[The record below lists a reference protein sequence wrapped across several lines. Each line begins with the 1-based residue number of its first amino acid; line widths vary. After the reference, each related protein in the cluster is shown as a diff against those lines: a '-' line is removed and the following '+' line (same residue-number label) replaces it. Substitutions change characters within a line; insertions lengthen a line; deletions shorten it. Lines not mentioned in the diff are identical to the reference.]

1 MDAPHVRSPRTIAG
15 IFLAGLLAALPL
27 AATLLIVV
35 WALRLLFAYVGPG
48 SFVGRGLV
56 AIGLGGGSSEV
67 VGYLIGVALV
77 LAGIFALGVLVQTRL
92 RHWLA
97 RAVDALILRIPVVR
111 GIYGIA
117 QRFVELLSPRRG
129 DECLR
134 SMRPVWCHF
143 VGPVGVAVLGLLSV
157 AEPIELG
164 GVSLPAGAYT
174 LFMLPAVD
182 GSAKLLVNRQVGQW
196 GIDPYDETQELARI
210 DLKKTTL
217 TTPVDQF
224 TMGVERDPSGDG
236 VLKLA
241 LRDGTR
247 IVVNSHRAA
256 RQIWLAAVS
265 SAWHFDPVD
274 GGVWRSSRGSEEL
287 RPTLAKII
295 HDRIGLTVSFDAP
308 R

>member
-97 RAVDALILRIPVVR
+97 RAVDALVLRIPVVR

-117 QRFVELLSPRRG
+117 QRFVELLSPRG
-129 DECLR
+129 DDGLR

-143 VGPVGVAVLGLLSV
+143 GGPGGVAVLGLLSV

-164 GVSLPAGAYT
+164 GAAYHAVLVPTAPVPVGGGLLYVPQAWVTPADIGIEALTSIYVSMGVTSAEHLSAPRRTGPAG
-174 LFMLPAVD
+174 
-182 GSAKLLVNRQVGQW
+182 
-196 GIDPYDETQELARI
+196 
-210 DLKKTTL
+210 
-217 TTPVDQF
+217 
-224 TMGVERDPSGDG
+224 
-236 VLKLA
+236 
-241 LRDGTR
+241 
-247 IVVNSHRAA
+247 
-256 RQIWLAAVS
+256 
-265 SAWHFDPVD
+265 
-274 GGVWRSSRGSEEL
+274 
-287 RPTLAKII
+287 
-295 HDRIGLTVSFDAP
+295 
-308 R
+308 